1 MALKK
6 VFLNACFASLKQFI
20 FPEFPL
26 VSGLDDQ
33 DLSVLQG
40 STSRH
45 IVPSAFVVEFVT
57 FGVTMDAVKEAAVKI
72 LFVCRSFMY
81 SFFILYLNYSLFN
94 HLLVTFLAF
103 VAFFFCISFFKV
115 PFVMNIFSPLY

>member
-1 MALKK
+1 MIYLWEC
-6 VFLNACFASLKQFI
+6 VSLMFI

-40 STSRH
+40 STFRH

-72 LFVCRSFMY
+72 LFVCRSLMY
-81 SFFILYLNYSLFN
+81 SFFILYLNYPLFN
-94 HLLVTFLAF
+94 HLLVTFWHLLH
-103 VAFFFCISFFKV
+103 FFFCISFFKV